1 MKPKLE
7 RKQNKMGS
15 LYQEEGNRKIPYMGD
30 QLTSQG
36 VRTVGSS
43 TNKKKYIYLH
53 KRKEKDKL
61 VNN

>member
-1 MKPKLE
+1 
-7 RKQNKMGS
+7 MGS
-15 LYQEEGNRKIPYMGD
+15 LYQEEGKRKILYMGD

-43 TNKKKYIYLH
+43 TNKKNYIYLH

-61 VNN
+61 VNT